1 MDVSH
6 IALLLLVLVC
16 MVSHSALIN
25 FCCGKTYPESP
36 VLELGQSFTATCVLS
51 EDGMRETGATAKDI
65 FWVFRNT
72 RVPEELYTRINDSAV
87 SVTVNVTRELENPLK
102 CSVLARFPSHTREVR
117 NVHGLF
123 FAVGYPPEKPDNLSC
138 VVLQSGKGLSPT
150 MTCFWNPGE
159 RDPILNTT
167 YTLLVET
174 VNGKEYR
181 AAARRD
187 RGSVV
192 FSVYPMFTVLNIS
205 VEVENALGKVRS
217 DALILDSEY
226 IVKTDPP
233 KVKVVSEVG
242 FPTSLIVRWE
252 HPIDEVYITLKYNI
266 RYCPAGAHMW
276 SQVPPSDLVGGI
288 KSFRLQYLEPYT
300 DYVVQVRCMQEEGH
314 GYWSEWSRNVSTRMP
329 ESEPSSPPDLWR
341 IITWSEGS
349 PERRV
354 RLIWKRPVHS
364 NGRIL
369 GYNLTIRTG
378 NRSEQVALSSSAAEY
393 VLEKVKHA
401 ILVELT
407 AYNSNGSSPRAQLR
421 VPRANQEPSSVK
433 TVTRQPLDEGLWV
446 GWEYA
451 PPSPAEFVLDWVSV
465 SNGTVDWKRVPGSS
479 NYTVLTGALQPFERY
494 NISVSPVWKGT
505 PGRTVSTQ
513 AYLRQGRPS
522 EGPSVKLKHSGKTEV
537 QLVWEE
543 PPLVSLNGFI
553 TNYTVFCRTEDV
565 VKSVVLPPS
574 IRSYTLKGLSGS
586 TKYVV
591 HVMVSTVAGSKS
603 GLEFTFRTLKYAS
616 GEIEL
621 IVVLVCLG
629 FLFFTVLTVLLGI
642 NKKEMIKKHIWPQV
656 PDPSNSTIAN
666 WSPDYPSRPE
676 TPKEGSLTDVS
687 VVEVDVFEKKS
698 LGEEDKTSLPLKKD
712 KYLSEEHSSGIGGSS
727 CMSSPRQS
735 VSDSDEG
742 DSGQTTASTVQYS
755 SVVASGYKGQTPGQ
769 PPPPVF
775 ARSESTQPLLGSE
788 EHQDEPCQ
796 AHSYPRNPYF
806 KRPRAADEG
815 GTPPLNLR
823 QIEIPEHGSGSLGFC
838 SAEEGSQQTTPTA
851 EAGHAEGPAGPAP
864 SYMPQRTGYRPQR
877 GGPQAVTAE
886 QLSRDY

>member
-65 FWVFRNT
+65 FWV
-72 RVPEELYTRINDSAV
+72 D
-87 SVTVNVTRELENPLK
+87 
-102 CSVLARFPSHTREVR
+102 
-117 NVHGLF
+117 VHGLF

-138 VVLQSGKGLSPT
+138 IVLQSGKGLSRT

-167 YTLLVET
+167 YTLLVETT

-205 VEVENALGKVRS
+205 VEVENPLGKVRS

-233 KVKVVSEVG
+233 KNLEVVSET
-242 FPTSLIVRWE
+242 FPTSLLVRWE
-252 HPIDEVYITLKYNI
+252 HPIDEAYVTLKYNI

-300 DYVVQVRCMQEEGH
+300 DYVVQVRCMHKEGH
-314 GYWSEWSRNVSTRMP
+314 GYWSEWSRMSATARRKPVRPRQSRAGSHGSGRVP
-329 ESEPSSPPDLWR
+329 GAAPRLPPDLWR

-369 GYNLTIRTG
+369 GYNLSIRTG
-378 NRSEQVALSSSAAEY
+378 NRSEHVALSSSAAEY

-407 AYNSNGSSPRAQLR
+407 AYNSKGSSPPAQLR

-433 TVTRQPLDEGLWV
+433 TVTWQPQDEGLWV
-446 GWEYA
+446 GWEYE

-465 SNGTVDWKRVPGSS
+465 SNGNVDWKRVPGSS

-494 NISVSPVWKGT
+494 SISVSPVWQGT
-505 PGRTVSTQ
+505 PGRTASTL

-522 EGPSVKLKHSGKTEV
+522 EGPSVKLKQSGKTEV

-574 IRSYTLKGLSGS
+574 VRSYTLKGLSGS

-838 SAEEGSQQTTPTA
+838 SAEEGSQQSTPTA
-851 EAGHAEGPAGPAP
+851 EAGHAEGPAGSAP